1 MAEAGTVIIKEQ
13 SRLTSSRKRTA
24 MCYAVKRHV
33 VFWPMVLWWALM
45 FALPPA
51 AAQEQPKPHIL
62 ILHSYNRG
70 YIWTDKIAAG
80 MDAVLKMDFPGAEI
94 HTEYMD
100 TKRIKEPEHLRNL
113 YHLCRHKYRGIHFA
127 AILVSDDDAL
137 QFMLRYQ
144 PELWPHTP
152 VVFCGINDY
161 SETQMRGRD
170 DFTGVLEDISI
181 RETLNTALTLH
192 PQARRIYVVNDIST
206 VGQALHAQVLEAAPQ
221 LYRPVELV
229 FLENL
234 RIEEIERQA
243 AQLPQDS
250 LMFFLIF
257 FRDKTGRVFSYDESF
272 RLVKAKTRVPIYSLW
287 DMYLGLGIVGGMLT
301 DGYAQGE
308 LAAQMAVRI
317 LKGAKPAALEVV
329 RQSPNRYMFDYQQ
342 MQQFGIDP
350 AQLPAGSGMI
360 NRPYSFYRHYRPL
373 IWVVLGFIILQGIVI
388 VILMVNV
395 NTRRRTEGALRE
407 SEEKYRLLVK
417 QVPAVVYKGYLD
429 WSLDCF
435 DDKIEKI
442 TGYSKADFDSR
453 RVTWLDLIFPE
464 DLESAKKL
472 FAEARR
478 GNRFYVTEHRIRR
491 KNGETCWIESRNQII
506 LNPAGKTEYISGVF
520 FDITARKRL
529 EDQLAQAQ
537 KMEAVGLLAGGMA
550 HDFNNLLTAISGYSE
565 IMMLDLS
572 ENDPLRR
579 HAEEIMNAAEHGA
592 SLTNQLLAFSRKQI
606 LQPRVIDF
614 NHIVT
619 DMDKMLRRLIG
630 EDIDLVTCCSE
641 ELGLVKADPGQIEHI
656 LMNLVVN
663 ARDAMPQGGKLTIET
678 ADVFLDEAYAQNHV
692 EVIPGPYVMMAVT
705 DNGVGMDADKLARI
719 FEPFF
724 TTKESGKGTGL
735 GLAMVYGIVK
745 QSGGHIW
752 VYSEPGRGTTF
763 KLYFPRVAEGQA
775 PATPRPTRELLKAPG
790 GWETI
795 LLVEDDDALRTL
807 MSKALQRYGYQVWEA
822 ANGEEALTI
831 CEKNNGPIHLLLTD
845 VVMPQMGG
853 GELATRVAQ
862 LRPEIKVL
870 FMSGYTTNAIVHH
883 GVLDEGINFVQ
894 KPVKV
899 LSLLQ
904 RVREILEDRGSL
916 PS

>member
-1 MAEAGTVIIKEQ
+1 
-13 SRLTSSRKRTA
+13 
-24 MCYAVKRHV
+24 
-33 VFWPMVLWWALM
+33 MVLWWAL
-45 FALPPA
+45 FFPLSPA
-51 AAQEQPKPHIL
+51 AAQSQSKPHIL

-80 MDAVLKMDFPGAEI
+80 MEAVLKSNFPAAEI
-94 HTEYMD
+94 HTEYLD

-113 YHLCRHKYRGIHFA
+113 YQLCKHKYQGIRFA

-137 QFMLRYQ
+137 EFMLRHQ

-152 VVFCGINDY
+152 VIFCGINNY
-161 SETQMRGRD
+161 SEKVMRGRD
-170 DFTGVLEDISI
+170 DFTGVLEDVSI
-181 RETLNTALTLH
+181 RETLNTALRLH
-192 PQARRIYVVNDIST
+192 PQARRIYVVNDASE
-206 VGQALHAQVLEAAPQ
+206 VGQALHAQVLKEAPQ
-221 LYRPVELV
+221 LYRPVKLV

-234 RIEEIERQA
+234 RIEEIAQQA
-243 AQLPQDS
+243 AQIPRDS

-272 RLVKAKTRVPIYSLW
+272 QLIRAKTQVPIYSLW
-287 DMYLGLGIVGGMLT
+287 DMYLGRGIVGGRLT
-301 DGYAQGE
+301 NGYAQGE
-308 LAAQMAVRI
+308 LAAQIAVRV
-317 LKGAKPAALEVV
+317 LKGEKPSAIEVV
-329 RQSPNRYMFDYQQ
+329 RQSPNRYMFDYQE
-342 MQQFGIDP
+342 MQKFGIDA
-350 AQLPAGSGMI
+350 AQLPAGSSTI
-360 NRPYSFYRHYRPL
+360 NRPYSFYRQYRRL
-373 IWVVLGFIILQGIVI
+373 IWLVLGFIVLQGIVI
-388 VILMVNV
+388 VLLMVNV
-395 NTRRRTEGALRE
+395 TTRRRTERALRA
-407 SEEKYRLLVK
+407 SEEKYRLLVN

-429 WSLDCF
+429 WSLECF

-442 TGYSKADFDSR
+442 TGYSKEDFDSR

-464 DLESAKKL
+464 DLDAAKQL

-478 GNRFYVTEHRIRR
+478 SNRFYVTEHRIRK
-491 KNGETCWIESRNQII
+491 KNGETCWIQARNQII
-506 LNPAGKTEYISGVF
+506 VNAAGKTEYISGVF
-520 FDITARKRL
+520 FDITARKKL

-550 HDFNNLLTAISGYSE
+550 HDFNNLLTAITGYSE
-565 IMMLDLS
+565 IMMLDLAD
-572 ENDPLRR
+572 NDPLRR

-592 SLTNQLLAFSRKQI
+592 SLTSQLLAFSRKQI

-614 NHIVT
+614 NLIVT

-656 LMNLVVN
+656 LMNLAVN

-678 ADVFLDEAYAQNHV
+678 ADVFLDEAYAQSHV
-692 EVIPGPYVMMAVT
+692 EVNPGPYVMIAVT
-705 DNGVGMDADKLARI
+705 DNGLGMDAAKLARI

-763 KLYFPRVAEGQA
+763 KIYFPRVAEGLTA
-775 PATPRPTRELLKAPG
+775 AAPRPRRELLKAPG

-795 LLVEDDDALRTL
+795 LLVEDDAALRKL

-822 ANGEEALTI
+822 ANGGEALTI
-831 CEKNNGPIHLLLTD
+831 CEKQNGPIHLLLTD

-853 GELATRVAQ
+853 GELAARAAS
-862 LRPEIKVL
+862 LRPEMKVL

-904 RVREILEDRGSL
+904 KVREVLEGAPLS
-916 PS
+916 